1 MHRRGPPG
9 AVKAL
14 PGAQSSAQHLAQSRG
29 SKALWSEWKPGW
41 KQKPSREAG
50 TGTVIGGERASN
62 PHHTCFI
69 ALLQVGSRR
78 AHDESVIRQGGCVL
92 TI

>member
-1 MHRRGPPG
+1 MERGIVWGQGGAESDPGEEAPEALACTAGGSPG

-14 PGAQSSAQHLAQSRG
+14 PGAQRSAQHLAQSRG

-50 TGTVIGGERASN
+50 TGTVIGGERA
-62 PHHTCFI
+62 
-69 ALLQVGSRR
+69 
-78 AHDESVIRQGGCVL
+78 
-92 TI
+92 